1 MRAAADAYAE
11 LLVCGAHGRAWHRH
25 EVAGKLLTLSGTS
38 TDARAVVLAA
48 IAEKR
53 ACTTV
58 EPDNLTTYV
67 TGLQQAH

>member
-1 MRAAADAYAE
+1 MKPAADAYAE

-25 EVAGKLLTLSGTS
+25 EVAGKLLTLAKTS
-38 TDARAVVLAA
+38 TDARAVMLAA
-48 IAEKR
+48 VAAKR

-58 EPDNLTTYV
+58 EPDDLATYV